1 MLTDRV
7 VLTIDAFDRTAA
19 FEFRDHSPTREISR
33 SFLVGGRGSV
43 ISELYAQSTD
53 LDPTDILPDFENER
67 RASFFLDAGGGQSA
81 ITIQADVGKGD
92 KDLRWGDESS
102 AAGEATA
109 YDAEGDVH
117 PHSKRDVLL
126 RYLSQARTDSGA
138 QAAIHIGEWT
148 DGSFSESAGV
158 YGEPI
163 PVAIGEVRAE
173 SPKDEP
179 STVSYTIECIRT
191 QPVPDAVDEAVDD
204 LSEAAQKAVDAV
216 GDLIPDF

>member
-1 MLTDRV
+1 MLADRV
-7 VLTIDAFDRTAA
+7 VLTISAFGRTAA

-33 SFLVGGRGSV
+33 EFLVGNRGAVVST
-43 ISELYAQSTD
+43 LYEQATD
-53 LDPTDILPDFENER
+53 IDPTEILPEIDNER
-67 RASFFLDAGGGQSA
+67 RAGFHLDAGGGRSVV
-81 ITIQADVGKGD
+81 TIQADVGAGD
-92 KDLRWGDESS
+92 DGLRWGDGSS
-102 AAGEATA
+102 AAEDATP
-109 YDAEGDVH
+109 YDAAGDVH

-138 QAAIHIGEWT
+138 QADLHIGEWT

-204 LSEAAQKAVDAV
+204 LSAAAQDAVDAV
-216 GDLIPDF
+216 GELVPDY